1 MLGSSNQRVNAR
13 IFLGMFLDIFF
24 LEIVLLR
31 GTLRQ

>member
-13 IFLGMFLDIFF
+13 ISMGKF
-24 LEIVLLR
+24 LENVLLR